1 MNNAPFQMLI
11 ACIGAG
17 ACWVLWF
24 YFVKE
29 YRVAAFRERLF
40 SIRDQLFN
48 FAADGLVSFDDP
60 AYSELRALINGMLR
74 FAHRVSF
81 LTLLTTA
88 RNLSP
93 SVESSNPYQR
103 WKDSL
108 INLAPET
115 RERLEQI
122 HNQLVSAYMKQ
133 LVGGS
138 IILFPIA
145 TTLLIGFSLRAY
157 LKQFFSAQK
166 SEGANAKTAM
176 VRDLANTLNAQ
187 VLEVEAY
194 REGKASEKMELSLA

>member
-17 ACWVLWF
+17 ACWTLWF

-40 SIRDQLFN
+40 SVRDQLFD
-48 FAADGLVSFDDP
+48 FAANGQVSFDDP
-60 AYSELRALINGMLR
+60 AYLELRALINGMLQ

-81 LTLLTTA
+81 LTLLSSA
-88 RNLSP
+88 RSP
-93 SVESSNPYQR
+93 SSIPESSNPYQR

-108 INLAPET
+108 IDLPPET
-115 RERLEQI
+115 KERLEQI

-133 LVGGS
+133 LVEGS

-145 TTLLIGFSLRAY
+145 MILLVGFSLRAQ
-157 LKQFFSAQK
+157 LKKFFSAQE
-166 SEGANAKTAM
+166 SEGATAKTAM
-176 VRDLANTLNAQ
+176 VRDLARTLNAQ

-194 REGKASEKMELSLA
+194 REGKASENMKLSLA

>member
-17 ACWVLWF
+17 ACWALWF

-40 SIRDQLFN
+40 SIRDQLFD
-48 FAADGLVSFDDP
+48 FAASGQVSFDDP

-81 LTLLTTA
+81 LTLLTSA
-88 RNLSP
+88 RNP
-93 SVESSNPYQR
+93 SLNADSSNPYQH

-108 INLAPET
+108 LDLAPEK

-133 LVGGS
+133 LVEGS

-145 TTLLIGFSLRAY
+145 VLLLIGFSLRAQ
-157 LKQFFSAQK
+157 LKRFFSAQE

-176 VRDLANTLNAQ
+176 VRDLARTLNAQ
-187 VLEVEAY
+187 ILEVEAY
-194 REGKASEKMELSLA
+194 REGKVPEKMKLSLA